1 MRGFGG
7 FERRESAFFAQEKPV
22 KEGELHDVEITEVG
36 SKGDGITKIKNFVI
50 FVAGTKKGDK
60 IKVKITS
67 VKRSC
72 AIAEKVDA
80 AAVAA
85 AATAAPVAE
94 AAVAEAPAT
103 EAKPEGPGD
112 DGDGEEG
119 DENEDEEGE
128 ETE

>member
-72 AIAEKVDA
+72 AIAERVEGA
-80 AAVAA
+80 AAVAPA
-85 AATAAPVAE
+85 AAAAPVAE
-94 AAVAEAPAT
+94 AAVAETPAT
-103 EAKPEGPGD
+103 EAKTDEPGD

-119 DENEDEEGE
+119 DEDDEEGE